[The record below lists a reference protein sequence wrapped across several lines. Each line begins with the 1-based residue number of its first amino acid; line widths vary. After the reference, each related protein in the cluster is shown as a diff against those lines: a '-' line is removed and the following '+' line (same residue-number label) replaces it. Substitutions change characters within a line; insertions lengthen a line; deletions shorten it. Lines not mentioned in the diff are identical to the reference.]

1 MNDLIKFMERCGKQI
16 QKGFV
21 WLLALLGTLLARVQ
35 KAFASIQVNFG
46 QHIQKRL
53 QNVTSLLVK
62 GFKSLVKV
70 AFAPVVF
77 AEIFLVKVLDGLVFI
92 LHKILMPLKG
102 VILTPLFMI
111 AKWIQSVFVATFTSL
126 GKWLLSFGKS
136 KKAQAEINKS
146 EATTVA
152 ESKPESKPQSK
163 PNPEAHIDPAP
174 VVAAKVEVKP
184 PEAKP
189 VAAAAALEAP
199 EKKVQEPVLT
209 KSEAPANPKVS
220 ATQKA
225 HSIFQK
231 ISHLTKL
238 AFKPLVQ
245 FLPFLGVISDVMQK
259 LATALFNQLR
269 YDFNLVWMK
278 IKGSSTNLQGGPIS
292 SWEDIKQLGLHW
304 IQKLKPSYWYPLLL
318 ERKRLFQETASAE
331 WQAFR
336 ADLDKLRERFEQFQ
350 NPTQGQRAV
359 GDLSPFSG
367 EKSTIIAS
375 SIVINLL
382 ALAFPLLMLQ
392 LYDRILPHQSLDTL
406 ALIAVAVGIA
416 VAMES
421 LMRVV
426 RSYTTAWIS
435 ARFEHKAMLAVTER
449 ALAEPLHDF
458 ERKGT
463 GTVMDDYKSVSTLK
477 YHYSGQTFQ
486 QLMDL
491 PFTLLYVLIV
501 FILSPWVGLL
511 LTVGYAV
518 FIFITWKNGHDDPIL
533 IKEQKQGDLRRAN
546 FLNETLSNVHTLKSM
561 TMESLMLRRYERL
574 QEGCARLMSR
584 VTYALDMS
592 AGIGNIF
599 SPMMNMLIV
608 ALGAWL
614 VIGHHLTN
622 GELAACILLGMRSLA
637 PLQRLG
643 GMWAKY
649 QQDEMLRD
657 NLALTLLQDGLPS
670 KPEVEEGAIK
680 LADRPMQSAQLVLEN
695 VHYRFPGSKTE
706 LFDNLSLKIEPGE
719 FLAIKGDSGSGR
731 STLLQLM
738 AGVLHPTEG
747 QVLIDGKDI
756 TQIPLEELSEHVAYL
771 PQKALMFEGS
781 LLDNVS
787 VFEPT
792 RVDRALLTAKMLGLG
807 DFVAKMPRGWD
818 SPVGDTAADAM
829 PPGYRQRIAIVRA
842 LSNQPNIILF
852 DDATSV
858 MDSDGDATF
867 LKFMEAVRGK
877 VTVVLV
883 SQRPSFLRLAN
894 RTLFLQDG
902 HLHEVE
908 PNKVSSIR
916 EASSASPAKPSEP
929 SFTGSAA
936 ANYRAIPN
944 GEYFDSPFKGGVID
958 TNRWN
963 HTQETVAN
971 NFKVQTDLSGC
982 LSLLLKL
989 MNARGTAREV
999 AESLP
1004 YYTDSLDLTSFHN
1017 AMSQMGYRTNEV
1029 KCTLGMLEPRS
1040 LPCLFVPDEGA
1051 AFIAMGRLG
1060 KQMRIGVS
1068 ATGEVRLEANLNIA
1082 GRAFFYELAEINVN
1096 DSRSWVGRV
1105 LLRFSP
1111 LIGQATLSALVS
1123 GLVMMSGP
1131 LFLSIVYSTVI
1142 PSGAKDTLVYLT
1154 IGAGIGLGAGYFF
1167 MRHRARILSYIS
1179 GRIEYL
1185 FGATILQQVLKMSP
1199 VYTERASVGSQ
1210 TSRLQSFEAIRDL
1223 FTGPLASTLLESPA
1237 TLVFLIALSIMNPIS
1252 LVIFAIMVVVYALL
1266 YWIFSGLTHDRVAA
1280 VSRAVTKRNE
1290 FIVEM
1295 VGKMRIIRECG
1306 AQQLWLERFREISAN
1321 ATMASYKAEQ
1331 VSSLLVSI
1339 SYFVMMLS
1347 ALMIVSATVPAV
1359 IMQTVSAGALI
1370 ASMLL
1375 MWRVLSPIQTIFTN
1389 MTRIE
1394 RVRSATRQIDS
1405 LMKIQGERQE
1415 TATSLVSRGLEGAIE
1430 FARVSFRYSMNV
1442 DPALIG
1448 VEFRVAPGELIAIS
1462 GPNGGGKSTL
1472 LKLIL
1477 GMYAPQAGSILVD
1490 NVDLRQLDPMEL
1502 RRSIGYAP
1510 QDTQLFRATI
1520 AQNLRLARPDASDD
1534 EVYQALDMAGAL
1546 EQIMALPKGIEYRV
1560 GDNTNELPSSLKQ
1573 KLSLARAYLTR
1584 APIML
1589 FDEPGAGLDDYGDQ
1603 KFMEALQAL
1612 KGKATVLFISHRP
1625 SHIRLADTL
1634 LVMDKG
1640 YLRAAG
1646 PPDVLLK
1653 QPTAA

>member
-1 MNDLIKFMERCGKQI
+1 MSKFNQLIKQIGNAIKQVGLFLT
-16 QKGFV
+16 K
-21 WLLALLGTLLARVQ
+21 LLLTLFRQVKNDFELLT
-35 KAFASIQVNFG
+35 K
-46 QHIQKRL
+46 HIK
-53 QNVTSLLVK
+53 
-62 GFKSLVKV
+62 
-70 AFAPVVF
+70 
-77 AEIFLVKVLDGLVFI
+77 
-92 LHKILMPLKG
+92 
-102 VILTPLFMI
+102 
-111 AKWIQSVFVATFTSL
+111 
-126 GKWLLSFGKS
+126 GKS
-136 KKAQAEINKS
+136 K
-146 EATTVA
+146 T
-152 ESKPESKPQSK
+152 
-163 PNPEAHIDPAP
+163 
-174 VVAAKVEVKP
+174 
-184 PEAKP
+184 
-189 VAAAAALEAP
+189 LG
-199 EKKVQEPVLT
+199 VQEIDGVGGASYVAGNFKKL
-209 KSEAPANPKVS
+209 NPRIWWPIFVEKYALLKAS
-220 ATQKA
+220 SILQLQAFSSDIKKLQSRFTQFRNPTREQKA
-225 HSIFQK
+225 
-231 ISHLTKL
+231 
-238 AFKPLVQ
+238 V
-245 FLPFLGVISDVMQK
+245 
-259 LATALFNQLR
+259 
-269 YDFNLVWMK
+269 
-278 IKGSSTNLQGGPIS
+278 
-292 SWEDIKQLGLHW
+292 
-304 IQKLKPSYWYPLLL
+304 
-318 ERKRLFQETASAE
+318 
-331 WQAFR
+331 
-336 ADLDKLRERFEQFQ
+336 
-350 NPTQGQRAV
+350 GQ
-359 GDLSPFSG
+359 LSPFMD

-392 LYDRILPHQSLDTL
+392 LYDRILPHQSLETL
-406 ALIAVAVGIA
+406 ALIAVAVGMA
-416 VAMES
+416 VAIES
-421 LMRVV
+421 IMRVV

-491 PFTLLYVLIV
+491 PFTILYVLIV

-518 FIFITWKNGHDDPIL
+518 FVFITWKNGREDPIL
-533 IKEQKQGDLRRAN
+533 IKEQKQADLRRAN
-546 FLNETLSNVHTLKSM
+546 FLNETLTNVHTLKSM

-592 AGIGNIF
+592 SGIGNIF

-614 VIGHHLTN
+614 VINHELTN

-657 NLALTLLQDGLPS
+657 NLALTLLQSGLPPKQS
-670 KPEVEEGAIK
+670 QKEDEVN
-680 LADRPMQSAQLVLEN
+680 LADRPMRSAKLTMEN
-695 VHYRFPGSKTE
+695 VQYKFPGLKTN
-706 LFDNLSLKIEPGE
+706 LFDGLNLTINPGE
-719 FLAIKGDSGSGR
+719 FVAIKGDSGSGR

-747 QVLIDGKDI
+747 RVLIDDGDI
-756 TQIPLEELSEHVAYL
+756 ANIPLNQLSEHIAYL
-771 PQKALMFEGS
+771 PQKAMMFEGS

-787 VFEPT
+787 VFEPS
-792 RVDRALLTAKMLGLG
+792 RVDRALATAKLLGLG

-867 LKFMEAVRGK
+867 LKFMEAIRGK

-883 SQRPSFLRLAN
+883 SQRPSFLRLAD
-894 RTLFLQDG
+894 RTLFLENG
-902 HLHEVE
+902 NLHEVE
-908 PNKVSSIR
+908 ANKISLIKEVLPEPANQSD
-916 EASSASPAKPSEP
+916 ANMVLAKP
-929 SFTGSAA
+929 
-936 ANYRAIPN
+936 NYQAISSDEFFN
-944 GEYFDSPFKGGVID
+944 SPFKGGLQD
-958 TNRWN
+958 AERWN
-963 HTQETVAN
+963 HTHKTVAN

-982 LSLLLKL
+982 LALLLKL
-989 MNARGTAREV
+989 INARGSAREV

-1004 YYTDSLDLTSFHN
+1004 YYTDSLDLTGFHN
-1017 AMSQMGYRTNEV
+1017 AMSQMGYKTNEV
-1029 KCTLGMLEPRS
+1029 SCTLGMIEPRS
-1040 LPCLFVPDEGA
+1040 LPCLFIPDNGM

-1060 KQMRIGVS
+1060 SQMRIGNT
-1068 ATGEVRLEANLNIA
+1068 ATGDVSYEDGLSIN
-1082 GRAFFYELAEINVN
+1082 GRAFFYELAEKNVA
-1096 DSRSWVGRV
+1096 DSRSWVGRI

-1142 PSGAKDTLVYLT
+1142 PSGAKDTLLYLT

-1185 FGATILQQVLKMSP
+1185 FGATILQQVLQMSP

-1223 FTGPLASTLLESPA
+1223 FTGPLASTILESPA

-1252 LVIFAIMVVVYALL
+1252 LLIFVIMVTVYALL
-1266 YWIFSGLTHDRVAA
+1266 YWIFSSVTHDRVAA

-1295 VGKMRIIRECG
+1295 IGKMRIIRECG

-1359 IMQTVSAGALI
+1359 IMQAVSAGGLI

-1405 LMKIQGERQE
+1405 LMKIQGERLE
-1415 TATSLVSRGLEGAIE
+1415 TATSLVSRGIEGSIE

-1472 LKLIL
+1472 LKLVL
-1477 GMYAPQAGSILVD
+1477 GMYQPQAGSILID
-1490 NVDLRQLDPMEL
+1490 NVDLRQLDPTEL
-1502 RRSIGYAP
+1502 RRSVGYAP

-1546 EQIMALPKGIEYRV
+1546 EQILALPRGIEYRV

-1603 KFMEALQAL
+1603 KFMETLKAL
-1612 KGKATVLFISHRP
+1612 KGKATVMFISHRP

-1634 LVMDKG
+1634 LVLDKG

>member
-1 MNDLIKFMERCGKQI
+1 MNSFKQIMERLSKHIKKGWGQLLIVLAWLAKTI
-16 QKGFV
+16 QTVGM
-21 WLLALLGTLLARVQ
+21 ALYQ
-35 KAFASIQVNFG
+35 
-46 QHIQKRL
+46 
-53 QNVTSLLVK
+53 
-62 GFKSLVKV
+62 
-70 AFAPVVF
+70 
-77 AEIFLVKVLDGLVFI
+77 
-92 LHKILMPLKG
+92 
-102 VILTPLFMI
+102 
-111 AKWIQSVFVATFTSL
+111 
-126 GKWLLSFGKS
+126 
-136 KKAQAEINKS
+136 
-146 EATTVA
+146 
-152 ESKPESKPQSK
+152 
-163 PNPEAHIDPAP
+163 
-174 VVAAKVEVKP
+174 
-184 PEAKP
+184 
-189 VAAAAALEAP
+189 
-199 EKKVQEPVLT
+199 
-209 KSEAPANPKVS
+209 
-220 ATQKA
+220 
-225 HSIFQK
+225 
-231 ISHLTKL
+231 
-238 AFKPLVQ
+238 
-245 FLPFLGVISDVMQK
+245 
-259 LATALFNQLR
+259 QLR
-269 YDFNLVWMK
+269 YDFNIVWMK
-278 IKGSSTNLQGGPIS
+278 LKGSSVNLQGRPID
-292 SWEDIKQLGLHW
+292 SWEDVKQLSIHW
-304 IQKLKPSYWYPLLL
+304 VKKLRSSYWYPLLL
-318 ERKRLFQETASAE
+318 ERIKHFQEVTSAE

-336 ADLDKLRERFEQFQ
+336 ADLVKLQERAEQFR
-350 NPTQGQRAV
+350 NPTQEQRAV
-359 GDLSPFSG
+359 GQLSPFSS

-392 LYDRILPHQSLDTL
+392 LYDRILPYQSLDTL
-406 ALIAVAVGIA
+406 VLLAIAVAIA
-416 VAMES
+416 VALES
-421 LMRVV
+421 VTRAV
-426 RSYTTAWIS
+426 RSYSTAWIS

-463 GTVMDDYKSVSTLK
+463 GTVMDDYKSVSTLR

-486 QLMDL
+486 QLLDL

-501 FILSPWVGLL
+501 FILSPWIGLL
-511 LTVGYAV
+511 LAGGYAV
-518 FIFITWKNGHDDPIL
+518 FIFITWKNGREDPIL

-574 QEGCARLMSR
+574 QEGCARMMSR

-599 SPMMNMLIV
+599 SPFMNMLIV

-614 VIGHHLTN
+614 VIGSHLTN
-622 GELAACILLGMRSLA
+622 GELAACILLGMRALA

-657 NLALTLLQDGLPS
+657 NLALTLLQSGLPA
-670 KPEVEEGAIK
+670 KTVVEEGTIQ
-680 LADRPMQSAQLVLEN
+680 LVDRQMESAQLVLED
-695 VHYRFPGSKTE
+695 VHYRFPGSKVE
-706 LFDNLSLKIEPGE
+706 LFDGLSLTVEPGE

-738 AGVLHPTEG
+738 AGVLHPTGG

-756 TQIPLEELSEHVAYL
+756 TDIPLEELSEHVAYL

-787 VFEPT
+787 VFEPN

-807 DFVAKMPRGWD
+807 DFVSKMPRGWD

-842 LSNQPNIILF
+842 LSNQPNIVLF

-867 LKFMEAVRGK
+867 LKFMEAIRGK

-916 EASSASPAKPSEP
+916 EANGLSSVKSTEP
-929 SFTGSAA
+929 SMTGSSVTSA

-944 GEYFDSPFKGGVID
+944 GEFFDSPFKGGVVD
-958 TNRWN
+958 SNRWS

-971 NFKVQTDLSGC
+971 NFKIQTDLSDC

-1004 YYTDSLDLTSFHN
+1004 YYTDSLDLVSFHN
-1017 AMSQMGYRTNEV
+1017 AMSQMGYKTNEV

-1040 LPCLFVPDEGA
+1040 LPCLFVPDVGP

-1060 KQMRIGVS
+1060 NQVRIGDSVN
-1068 ATGEVRLEANLNIA
+1068 GEVRFEPNLNIA
-1082 GRAFFYELAEINVN
+1082 GYAYFYEMVEVNVN
-1096 DSRSWVGRV
+1096 ETRSWVGRV

-1131 LFLSIVYSTVI
+1131 LFLAVVYSTVI
-1142 PSGAKDTLVYLT
+1142 PSGAKDTLIYLT
-1154 IGAGIGLGAGYFF
+1154 IGSSIALGAGYFF
-1167 MRHRARILSYIS
+1167 MRHRARILSYMS

-1223 FTGPLASTLLESPA
+1223 FTGPLASTILESPA
-1237 TLVFLIALSIMNPIS
+1237 TLVLLIGLSILNPIS
-1252 LVIFAIMVVVYALL
+1252 LVIFAIMAAVYVLL
-1266 YWIFSGLTHDRVAA
+1266 YWIFAGVTHDRVAA
-1280 VSRAVTKRNE
+1280 VSKTVTKRNE

-1331 VSSLLVSI
+1331 ISSLLVSI
-1339 SYFVMMLS
+1339 SYFVMMIA
-1347 ALMIVSATVPAV
+1347 ALMIVTATVPAV

-1405 LMKIQGERQE
+1405 LMNIHGERLE
-1415 TATSLVSRGLEGAIE
+1415 TATSLVSRGLEGSIE
-1430 FARVSFRYSMNV
+1430 FARVSFRYSLNV

-1448 VEFRVAPGELIAIS
+1448 VEFRVAPGEMIAIS

-1477 GMYAPQAGSILVD
+1477 GMYQPQAGSILVD

-1589 FDEPGAGLDDYGDQ
+1589 FDEPGAGLDDFGDQ

-1625 SHIRLADTL
+1625 SHIRMADTL
-1634 LVMDKG
+1634 LVLDKG

>member
-1 MNDLIKFMERCGKQI
+1 MNTFSQLMKRCGNSI
-16 QKGFV
+16 QQG
-21 WLLALLGTLLARVQ
+21 WRQSLLLLG
-35 KAFASIQVNFG
+35 
-46 QHIQKRL
+46 
-53 QNVTSLLVK
+53 
-62 GFKSLVKV
+62 
-70 AFAPVVF
+70 
-77 AEIFLVKVLDGLVFI
+77 
-92 LHKILMPLKG
+92 
-102 VILTPLFMI
+102 
-111 AKWIQSVFVATFTSL
+111 
-126 GKWLLSFGKS
+126 LLS
-136 KKAQAEINKS
+136 
-146 EATTVA
+146 
-152 ESKPESKPQSK
+152 
-163 PNPEAHIDPAP
+163 
-174 VVAAKVEVKP
+174 
-184 PEAKP
+184 
-189 VAAAAALEAP
+189 
-199 EKKVQEPVLT
+199 VL
-209 KSEAPANPKVS
+209 
-220 ATQKA
+220 
-225 HSIFQK
+225 
-231 ISHLTKL
+231 
-238 AFKPLVQ
+238 
-245 FLPFLGVISDVMQK
+245 MQK
-259 LATALFNQLR
+259 LGTALYRQLR
-269 YDFNLVWMK
+269 DDLRIVCQHLHR
-278 IKGSSTNLQGGPIS
+278 SSKNLQGQPIS
-292 SWEDIKQLGLHW
+292 SWSDAKQLALHW
-304 IQKLKPSYWYPLLL
+304 LSKLKPAYFYPLLVA
-318 ERKRLFQETASAE
+318 RKQKLRQAASTE
-331 WQAFR
+331 WQAFQ
-336 ADLDKLRERFEQFQ
+336 ADVQKIRERFAQFR
-350 NPTQGQRAV
+350 NPTQEQRAV
-359 GDLSPFSG
+359 AQLSPFSG
-367 EKSTIIAS
+367 EQSTIIAS
-375 SIVINLL
+375 SIVINIL

-406 ALIAVAVGIA
+406 GLIAFAVGIA
-416 VAMES
+416 VALES
-421 LMRVV
+421 LIRMV

-491 PFTLLYVLIV
+491 PFTLIYVLIV

-511 LTVGYAV
+511 LTAGYVV

-533 IKEQKQGDLRRAN
+533 IKEQKQADLRRAN
-546 FLNETLSNVHTLKSM
+546 FLNETLTNVHTLKSM

-599 SPMMNMLIV
+599 SPLMNMLIV

-643 GMWAKY
+643 GMWSKY
-649 QQDEMLRD
+649 QQDEILRD
-657 NLALTLLQDGLPS
+657 NLALTLLQSGLPA
-670 KPEVEEGAIK
+670 KPVVEEGAI
-680 LADRPMQSAQLVLEN
+680 ASVNRPMQTSKLTFED

-706 LFDNLSLKIEPGE
+706 LFSGLNLTVQPGE
-719 FLAIKGDSGSGR
+719 FLAIKGESGSGR

-738 AGVLHPTEG
+738 AGVLHPTQGE
-747 QVLIDGKDI
+747 VLIDDANI
-756 TQIPLEELSEHVAYL
+756 QSIPLAELSEHVAYL
-771 PQKALMFEGS
+771 PQKAMMFEGS

-787 VFEPT
+787 VFEPS
-792 RVDRALLTAKMLGLG
+792 RVDRALATAKMLGLG

-883 SQRPSFLRLAN
+883 SQRPSFLRLAD
-894 RTLFLQDG
+894 RTLYLRDG

-908 PNKVSSIR
+908 PNQVSSIR
-916 EASSASPAKPSEP
+916 EASAVQGSTPATAPSEAVTGMVG
-929 SFTGSAA
+929 SGSAH
-936 ANYRAIPN
+936 YRAIPT

-958 TNRWN
+958 TQRWH
-963 HTQETVAN
+963 HTHQTVAN

-982 LSLLLKL
+982 LALLLKL
-989 MNARGTAREV
+989 INARGTAREV

-1017 AMSQMGYRTNEV
+1017 AMSQMGYKTNEV
-1029 KCTLGMLEPRS
+1029 NCSLGMLEPRS
-1040 LPCLFVPDEGA
+1040 LPCLFVPDEGM

-1060 KQMRIGVS
+1060 KQMRIS
-1068 ATGEVRLEANLNIA
+1068 DSEQGEVRFETNLAIS
-1082 GRAFFYELAEINVN
+1082 GRAFFFELAEANVN
-1096 DSRSWVGRV
+1096 DTRSWVGRV
-1105 LLRFSP
+1105 LMRFSP

-1123 GLVMMSGP
+1123 GLVLMSGP

-1142 PSGAKDTLVYLT
+1142 PSGAKDTLIYLT
-1154 IGAGIGLGAGYFF
+1154 IGATIGLGAGYYF
-1167 MRHRARILSYIS
+1167 MRHRARILAYIS

-1185 FGATILQQVLKMSP
+1185 FGATILQQVLQMSP

-1223 FTGPLASTLLESPA
+1223 FTGPLASTMLESPA
-1237 TLVFLIALSIMNPIS
+1237 TLVFLIALSIMNPVS
-1252 LVIFAIMVVVYALL
+1252 LLIFAIMAAVYALL
-1266 YWIFSGLTHDRVAA
+1266 YWSFSGVTHDRVAA

-1331 VSSLLVSI
+1331 ISSLLVAI

-1347 ALMIVSATVPAV
+1347 ALMIVTATVPSV

-1394 RVRSATRQIDS
+1394 RVRSATLQIDN

-1415 TATSLVSRGLEGAIE
+1415 TATSLVSRGLEGGIE

-1448 VEFRVAPGELIAIS
+1448 VEFRVAPGEMIAIS

-1477 GMYAPQAGSILVD
+1477 GMYQPQAGSILID
-1490 NVDLRQLDPMEL
+1490 NVDLRQLDPVEL

-1546 EQIMALPKGIEYRV
+1546 EQIMALPRGIEYRV

-1603 KFMEALQAL
+1603 KFMETLRAL

-1653 QPTAA
+1653 QPAAA

>member
-1 MNDLIKFMERCGKQI
+1 MNQGMNPFNQLMARLVHFLK
-16 QKGFV
+16 KG
-21 WLLALLGTLLARVQ
+21 WGL
-35 KAFASIQVNFG
+35 
-46 QHIQKRL
+46 
-53 QNVTSLLVK
+53 
-62 GFKSLVKV
+62 
-70 AFAPVVF
+70 
-77 AEIFLVKVLDGLVFI
+77 FLVMI
-92 LHKILMPLKG
+92 SRLMG
-102 VILTPLFMI
+102 AAIY
-111 AKWIQSVFVATFTSL
+111 L
-126 GKWLLSFGKS
+126 G
-136 KKAQAEINKS
+136 
-146 EATTVA
+146 
-152 ESKPESKPQSK
+152 
-163 PNPEAHIDPAP
+163 
-174 VVAAKVEVKP
+174 
-184 PEAKP
+184 
-189 VAAAAALEAP
+189 
-199 EKKVQEPVLT
+199 EKLYQ
-209 KSEAPANPKVS
+209 
-220 ATQKA
+220 
-225 HSIFQK
+225 
-231 ISHLTKL
+231 
-238 AFKPLVQ
+238 
-245 FLPFLGVISDVMQK
+245 
-259 LATALFNQLR
+259 QLR
-269 YDFNLVWMK
+269 YDFQILWMK
-278 IKGSSTNLQGGPIS
+278 IKGSTSNLQGTPID
-292 SWEDIKQLGLHW
+292 SWKDIQQLVIYW
-304 IQKLKPSYWYPLLL
+304 SKKLKPSFWLPIVTEHQRQLQATAL
-318 ERKRLFQETASAE
+318 EQWHAFSADMLNLRIRIG
-331 WQAFR
+331 QFR
-336 ADLDKLRERFEQFQ
+336 
-350 NPTQGQRAV
+350 NPTEEQRAV
-359 GDLSPFSG
+359 EDLSPFEG

-375 SIVINLL
+375 SIVINIL

-392 LYDRILPHQSLDTL
+392 IYDRILPHQSLDTL
-406 ALIAVAVGIA
+406 GLIAVGVGIA
-416 VAMES
+416 VAVES
-421 LMRVV
+421 VIRAV
-426 RSYTTAWIS
+426 RSYATAWVS

-449 ALAEPLHDF
+449 ALAEPLHEF

-491 PFTLLYVLIV
+491 PFTVLYVLIV
-501 FILSPWVGLL
+501 FILSPWIGLL

-518 FIFITWKNGHDDPIL
+518 FVFITWKNGHDDPIL
-533 IKEQKQGDLRRAN
+533 IKEQKQTDSRRAN

-574 QEGCARLMSR
+574 QESCARLMAR

-599 SPMMNMLIV
+599 SPLMTMLIV

-614 VIGHHLTN
+614 VIGNHLTN

-649 QQDEMLRD
+649 QQDEILRD
-657 NLALTLLQDGLPS
+657 NLAKTLLQRGLPTKS
-670 KPEVEEGAIK
+670 ADEKDAGNE
-680 LADRPMQSAQLVLEN
+680 ADRPMKSAKLALDN
-695 VHYRFPGSKTE
+695 VHYRFPGSQTE
-706 LFDNLSLKIEPGE
+706 LFSGLSLTIKPGE
-719 FLAIKGDSGSGR
+719 FLCIKGDSGSGR

-738 AGVLHPTEG
+738 AGVLYPSEG
-747 QVLIDGKDI
+747 RVLIDDEDLANIPPGKISD
-756 TQIPLEELSEHVAYL
+756 HVAYL

-787 VFEPT
+787 VFDPA

-852 DDATSV
+852 DDASSV

-877 VTVVLV
+877 LTVVMV
-883 SQRPSFLRLAN
+883 SQRPSFLRLAD
-894 RTLFLQDG
+894 RTLYLQNGD
-902 HLHEVE
+902 LHAVE
-908 PNKVSSIR
+908 PNKVSGILEAGATSAKSI
-916 EASSASPAKPSEP
+916 EP
-929 SFTGSAA
+929 SFTSAA
-936 ANYRAIPN
+936 SDNYRAIP
-944 GEYFDSPFKGGVID
+944 ERDYFDSPFKGGFID

-963 HTQETVAN
+963 HTHETVAN
-971 NFKVQTDLSGC
+971 NFKVQTDFSGC
-982 LSLLLKL
+982 LALLLKL
-989 MNARGTAREV
+989 INARGTAREV

-1004 YYTDSLDLTSFHN
+1004 YYTDSLDLTGFHN
-1017 AMSQMGYRTNEV
+1017 AMSQMGYKTNEV
-1029 KCTLGMLEPRS
+1029 ICPLGMLESRS
-1040 LPCLFVPDEGA
+1040 LPCLFVPDEGM
-1051 AFIAMGRLG
+1051 AFIAMGRVG
-1060 KQMRIGVS
+1060 NQMRI
-1068 ATGEVRLEANLNIA
+1068 AYTPKDEPRFETNLSIT
-1082 GRAFFYELAEINVN
+1082 GRAFFYELADKGVA

-1105 LLRFSP
+1105 LMRFSP
-1111 LIGQATLSALVS
+1111 LIGQATLSAVVS

-1131 LFLSIVYSTVI
+1131 IFLSIVYSTVI
-1142 PSGAKDTLVYLT
+1142 PSGAKDTLLYLT
-1154 IGAGIGLGAGYFF
+1154 VGACIGLGAGYYF

-1185 FGATILQQVLKMSP
+1185 FGATILQQVLQMSP
-1199 VYTERASVGSQ
+1199 AYTERASVGSQ

-1223 FTGPLASTLLESPA
+1223 FTGPLASTILESPA

-1252 LVIFAIMVVVYALL
+1252 LIVFVVMAVTYALL
-1266 YWIFSGLTHDRVAA
+1266 YWIFSGLTHDRVVAL
-1280 VSRAVTKRNE
+1280 SRSVTKRNE

-1295 VGKMRIIRECG
+1295 IGKMRIIRECG
-1306 AQQLWLERFREISAN
+1306 AQQVWLERFREISAN
-1321 ATMASYKAEQ
+1321 ATMAAYKAEQ
-1331 VSSLLVSI
+1331 LSSLLVAI

-1347 ALMIVSATVPAV
+1347 ALLIVSATVPAV

-1394 RVRSATRQIDS
+1394 RVRSAIRQIDG

-1415 TATSLVSRGLEGAIE
+1415 TATSLVSRGLEGSIE

-1448 VEFRVAPGELIAIS
+1448 VEFRVAPGEMIAIS

-1472 LKLIL
+1472 FKLIL
-1477 GMYAPQAGSILVD
+1477 GMYQPQAGSILVD

-1510 QDTQLFRATI
+1510 QDIQLFHATI

-1546 EQIMALPKGIEYRV
+1546 EQILALPNGIQYRV

-1603 KFMEALQAL
+1603 KFMETLRAL

-1646 PPDVLLK
+1646 APDALLK
-1653 QPTAA
+1653 QATAT

>member
-1 MNDLIKFMERCGKQI
+1 MNKISKIMERVVDILKQ
-16 QKGFV
+16 GFDKT
-21 WLLALLGTLLARVQ
+21 W
-35 KAFASIQVNFG
+35 
-46 QHIQKRL
+46 
-53 QNVTSLLVK
+53 
-62 GFKSLVKV
+62 
-70 AFAPVVF
+70 
-77 AEIFLVKVLDGLVFI
+77 IFLRWLVAI
-92 LHKILMPLKG
+92 M
-102 VILTPLFMI
+102 
-111 AKWIQSVFVATFTSL
+111 QSVV
-126 GKWLLSFGKS
+126 
-136 KKAQAEINKS
+136 I
-146 EATTVA
+146 
-152 ESKPESKPQSK
+152 
-163 PNPEAHIDPAP
+163 
-174 VVAAKVEVKP
+174 
-184 PEAKP
+184 
-189 VAAAAALEAP
+189 
-199 EKKVQEPVLT
+199 VLY
-209 KSEAPANPKVS
+209 K
-220 ATQKA
+220 
-225 HSIFQK
+225 
-231 ISHLTKL
+231 
-238 AFKPLVQ
+238 
-245 FLPFLGVISDVMQK
+245 
-259 LATALFNQLR
+259 QLR
-269 YDFNLVWMK
+269 YDFDLVWMR
-278 IKGSSTNLQGGPIS
+278 IRGSSKNVEGRPIR
-292 SWEDIKQLGLHW
+292 SWADIKAIVLQLA
-304 IQKLKPSYWYPLLL
+304 QKARSSYWLPLLK
-318 ERKRLFQETASAE
+318 ECYKQIQEAAAVE

-336 ADLDKLRERFEQFQ
+336 ADIKKLRERIQLFR
-350 NPTQGQRAV
+350 NPTNEQRAV
-359 GDLSPFSG
+359 GQLSPLAG
-367 EKSTIIAS
+367 EKTTIIAS

-392 LYDRILPHQSLDTL
+392 LYDRILPHQSLETL
-406 ALIAVAVGIA
+406 ALIAIAVGIA
-416 VAMES
+416 VALES
-421 LMRVV
+421 VMRVV
-426 RSYTTAWIS
+426 RSYATAWIS

-463 GTVMDDYKSVSTLK
+463 GTVMDDYKSVSSLK

-511 LTVGYAV
+511 LTAGYAV
-518 FIFITWKNGHDDPIL
+518 FILITWKNGRDDPIL
-533 IKEQKQGDLRRAN
+533 IKDQKQGDLRRAN

-574 QEGCARLMSR
+574 QESCARLMSR

-599 SPMMNMLIV
+599 SPLMNMLIV

-614 VIGHHLTN
+614 VISNHLTN
-622 GELAACILLGMRSLA
+622 GELAACILLGMRALA

-643 GMWAKY
+643 GIWAKY
-649 QQDEMLRD
+649 QQDEILRD
-657 NLALTLLQDGLPS
+657 SLALTLLQGGLPS
-670 KPEVEEGAIK
+670 KTAVEEGAVQ
-680 LADRPMQSAQLVLEN
+680 LTDRPLGSAKLQLEN
-695 VHYRFPGSKTE
+695 VHYQFPGSKTE
-706 LFDNLSLKIEPGE
+706 LFSGLSLTVKPGE

-738 AGVLHPTEG
+738 AGVLHPTQGE
-747 QVLIDGKDI
+747 VRINDKDLRN
-756 TQIPLEELSEHVAYL
+756 IPLEQLSEHVAYL

-787 VFEPT
+787 VFEPN
-792 RVDRALLTAKMLGLG
+792 RVDRALQTAKMLGLG

-829 PPGYRQRIAIVRA
+829 PPGYRQRIGIVRA

-858 MDSDGDATF
+858 MDSGGDATF
-867 LKFMEAVRGK
+867 LKFMEKVRGK

-883 SQRPSFLRLAN
+883 SQRPSFLRLAD
-894 RTLFLQDG
+894 RTLFLQEG

-916 EASSASPAKPSEP
+916 EASAAQAIPLKPSGMVGVEQ
-929 SFTGSAA
+929 
-936 ANYRAIPN
+936 ANYRAIPSE
-944 GEYFDSPFKGGVID
+944 EYFDSPFKGGAVD
-958 TNRWN
+958 SNRWQ
-963 HTQETVAN
+963 HTEETVAN

-982 LSLLLKL
+982 LALLLKL
-989 MNARGTAREV
+989 INARGTAREV

-1017 AMSQMGYRTNEV
+1017 TMSQMGYKTNEV

-1040 LPCLFVPDEGA
+1040 LPCLFVPDHGP

-1060 KQMRIGVS
+1060 KQMRIGNT
-1068 ATGEVRLEANLNIA
+1068 AKGEARFESDLSIA
-1082 GRAFFYELAEINVN
+1082 GQAYFYELVEADEN
-1096 DSRSWVGRV
+1096 DSRSWVGGV
-1105 LLRFSP
+1105 LWRFSP

-1123 GLVMMSGP
+1123 GFVMMSGP

-1142 PSGAKDTLVYLT
+1142 PSGAKDTLLYLT
-1154 IGAGIGLGAGYFF
+1154 IGAAIGLGAGYFF
-1167 MRHRARILSYIS
+1167 MRHRARILAYIS

-1223 FTGPLASTLLESPA
+1223 FTGPLASTILESPA
-1237 TLVFLIALSIMNPIS
+1237 TLVFLVALSIMNPIS
-1252 LVIFAIMVVVYALL
+1252 LIIFAIMVVVYALL
-1266 YWIFSGLTHDRVAA
+1266 YWIFSGVTHDRVAA
-1280 VSRAVTKRNE
+1280 VSRAITKRNE

-1331 VSSLLVSI
+1331 LSSLLVSI

-1347 ALMIVSATVPAV
+1347 ALMIVTATVPAV

-1375 MWRVLSPIQTIFTN
+1375 MWRVLSPIQIIFTN

-1405 LMKIQGERQE
+1405 LMKIQGERQK

-1430 FARVSFRYSMNV
+1430 FARVSFRYSLNV

-1448 VEFRVAPGELIAIS
+1448 VEFKVNPGDLIAIS

-1472 LKLIL
+1472 FKLVL
-1477 GMYAPQAGSILVD
+1477 GMYQPQAGSILID
-1490 NVDLRQLDPMEL
+1490 NVDLRQLDPVEL

-1520 AQNLRLARPDASDD
+1520 AQNLRLARPDATND

-1546 EQIMALPKGIEYRV
+1546 EQIMALPRGIEYRV

-1603 KFMEALQAL
+1603 MFMETLKAL